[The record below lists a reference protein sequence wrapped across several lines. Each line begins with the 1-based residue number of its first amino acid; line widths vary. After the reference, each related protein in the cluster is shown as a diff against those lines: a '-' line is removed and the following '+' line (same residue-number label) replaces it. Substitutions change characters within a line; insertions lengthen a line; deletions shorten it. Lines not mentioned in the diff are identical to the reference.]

1 MVEISLGDVS
11 QLPLYKRLVEQ
22 VKQLVATDRLQAG
35 DRLPT
40 VRQLASS
47 LGVSPGTVVRAYMEL
62 EQEGVIQS
70 RRGGGTSVS
79 PRSADP
85 HRSGLRQRHLSNI
98 VSNNILEALS
108 LGYSPAEIEA
118 AFSLHLARR
127 QEERKDR
134 QEKSADR
141 QTTSTGQKTLTIVAS
156 HDLALNML
164 VSQLKHRQP
173 KVNVDLTY
181 AGSLGGLIALQEER
195 ADLAG
200 IHLLDEETGEYNYPY
215 VRHILVDREV
225 AIVHLAYRI
234 QGLMFGTGNPKQIK
248 GLEDL
253 RSPDVRMINR
263 QKGSG
268 TRVLLDLKLR
278 QQGIASSEVKGYEK
292 EADSHLAV
300 ARGIAQGQAD
310 VGLGI
315 EAAARACNVDFLP
328 LFREK
333 YDLVMPVEKYRSR
346 VLSHLLR
353 IVASEEFRKVVTEA
367 GGYDTSQTGDTTF
380 YRYSSN

>member
-11 QLPLYKRLVEQ
+11 QLPLYKQLVEQ
-22 VKQLVATDRLQAG
+22 VRQFVATDRLQAG

-40 VRQLASS
+40 VRQLAGS
-47 LGVSPGTVVRAYMEL
+47 LRVSPGTVARAYMEL
-62 EQEGVIQS
+62 EQEGIIQS
-70 RRGGGTSVS
+70 RRGGGTIVS
-79 PRSADP
+79 PRSVDP
-85 HRSGLRQRHLSNI
+85 HRWGLRQRHLSSI

-118 AFSLHLARR
+118 AFSLHLARW
-127 QEERKDR
+127 QEERKDSH
-134 QEKSADR
+134 EKSAAR
-141 QTTSTGQKTLTIVAS
+141 QTTRTGHKTLTIVAS

-164 VSQLKHRQP
+164 VNQLKHRQP

-181 AGSLGGLIALQEER
+181 AGSLGGLIALQEDR

-253 RSPDVRMINR
+253 RGPDVRMINR

-278 QQGIASSEVKGYEK
+278 QNGIAPSEIKGYEK

-300 ARGIAQGQAD
+300 ARAIAQGQAD
-310 VGLGI
+310 VGLGKGTLVVQVLQ
-315 EAAARACNVDFLP
+315 VDGAD
-328 LFREK
+328 
-333 YDLVMPVEKYRSR
+333 DL
-346 VLSHLLR
+346 
-353 IVASEEFRKVVTEA
+353 A
-367 GGYDTSQTGDTTF
+367 GGDHGYADVGLGHLRPGHEVGTELG
-380 YRYSSN
+380 RPRE